1 MFFFSIQL
9 LRSHNLDLEYAILTQ
24 IDIDS
29 FLKKYFFT
37 PKFFYTI
44 FFLISSVNI
53 ELLKIKLFYFL
64 YMLSMRMAQHHDSNH
79 EFVMLTQVILFFF
92 VIF

>member
-24 IDIDS
+24 IDID
-29 FLKKYFFT
+29 FLKKKYFFT

-44 FFLISSVNI
+44 FF
-53 ELLKIKLFYFL
+53 
-64 YMLSMRMAQHHDSNH
+64 
-79 EFVMLTQVILFFF
+79 
-92 VIF
+92 